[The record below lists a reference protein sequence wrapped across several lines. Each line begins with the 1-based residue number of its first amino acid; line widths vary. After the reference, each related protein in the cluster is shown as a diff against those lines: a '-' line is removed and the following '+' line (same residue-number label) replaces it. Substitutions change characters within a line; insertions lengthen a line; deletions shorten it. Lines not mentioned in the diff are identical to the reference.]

1 MSKLPEPPEM
11 FKTFTARFPKL
22 AQAWQL
28 ASEAGKEG
36 PMEDKARLLVKLG
49 IAAGGMREGAFHS
62 AVRKAIAGGAS
73 RGEVEQV
80 VALAAS
86 TLGFPTAVALFSW
99 MEDEWKKT

>member
-1 MSKLPEPPEM
+1 MSRMPEPPEM
-11 FKTFTARFPKL
+11 FKRFTDRFPKL

-36 PMEDKARLLVKLG
+36 PMDPKTALLVKLG

-73 RGEVEQV
+73 RQEVEQV
-80 VALAAS
+80 VTQAAG
-86 TLGFPTAVALFSW
+86 TLGFPSAVALFSW
-99 MEDEWKKT
+99 MQDEWKKE